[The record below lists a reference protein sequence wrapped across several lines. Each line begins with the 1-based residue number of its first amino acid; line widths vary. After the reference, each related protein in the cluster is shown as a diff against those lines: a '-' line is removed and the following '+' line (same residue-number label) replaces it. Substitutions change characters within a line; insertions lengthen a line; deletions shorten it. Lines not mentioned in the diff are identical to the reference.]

1 MKNMKKAAALL
12 LALIMLL
19 ALAACGGSNSGSP
32 SDTSAADTSAADE
45 NADSVAGTDADTTDA
60 DAADKNTDDEAA
72 PETDG
77 ELTTISAGKLTISTS
92 PDFPP
97 FEYTDD
103 SGAIIG
109 IEPEIM
115 TLICDKL
122 GLELQIDAMDFTSA
136 LMAAEQGKSDA
147 VVSGVTI
154 REDRM
159 AMYDFTDSYTTITQ
173 AIVRPEGSD
182 ITMDNLGD
190 YTIGVQSG
198 TTGQEFVEDDFGT
211 DNVVAYDTYS
221 LVFQALL
228 NGQIDCIVMDDAVAK
243 AYLAENPGLEMV
255 ETTYEPEEY
264 AFGFTKGNTALV
276 AAVNAALKELI
287 DDGTV
292 QSIID
297 KYMTE

>member
-1 MKNMKKAAALL
+1 MKNLKKAAALL
-12 LALIMLL
+12 LALVMLL
-19 ALAACGGSNSGSP
+19 ALAACGGSKNSASP
-32 SDTSAADTSAADE
+32 TDTAADTSAADE
-45 NADSVAGTDADTTDA
+45 NTADTAADEGTDDADAGDADTSDDA
-60 DAADKNTDDEAA
+60 SES
-72 PETDG
+72 DG
-77 ELTTISAGKLTISTS
+77 ALTTISAGKLTISTS

-115 TLICDKL
+115 ALICDKI

-154 REDRM
+154 REDRK
-159 AMYDFTDSYTTITQ
+159 ALYDFTDSYTTITQ

-211 DNVVAYDTYS
+211 DKVVAYDTYS

-228 NGQIDCIVMDDAVAK
+228 NNQIDCIVMDDAVAK

-292 QSIID
+292 QNIID

>member
-1 MKNMKKAAALL
+1 MKNMKKIAALL
-12 LALIMLL
+12 LAAVMLL
-19 ALAACGGSNSGSP
+19 ALCACGGS
-32 SDTSAADTSAADE
+32 
-45 NADSVAGTDADTTDA
+45 
-60 DAADKNTDDEAA
+60 DAASDFKTVN
-72 PETDG
+72 
-77 ELTTISAGKLTISTS
+77 SGKLTISTS

-103 SGAIIG
+103 SGNVIG

-115 TLICDKL
+115 TLICEKI
-122 GLELQIDAMDFTSA
+122 GLELQIDAMDFNSA

-159 AMYDFTDSYTTITQ
+159 ALYDFTDSYTTITQ
-173 AIVRPEGSD
+173 AIVAPEGSG
-182 ITMDNLGD
+182 ITMDNLGE
-190 YTIGVQSG
+190 YMIGVQSG

-211 DNVVAYDTYS
+211 DTVVAYDTYS
-221 LVFQALL
+221 IVFQALL

-243 AYLAENPGLEMV
+243 AYLAENPGLEMTA
-255 ETTYEPEEY
+255 TTYEPEEY
-264 AFGFTKGNTALV
+264 AFGFHKGNTELV
-276 AAVNAALKELI
+276 EAVNTALRELI

-292 QSIID
+292 QGIID